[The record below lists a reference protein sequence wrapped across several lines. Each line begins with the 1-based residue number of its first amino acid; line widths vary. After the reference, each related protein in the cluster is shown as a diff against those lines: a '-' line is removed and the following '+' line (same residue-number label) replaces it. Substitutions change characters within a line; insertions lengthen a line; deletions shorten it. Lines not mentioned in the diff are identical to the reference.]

1 MSKRKITNVS
11 RWILVSGWLGL
22 LVYGCSA
29 PADDNDDG
37 RLGTGG
43 STSGA
48 AGSGISGA
56 FSGSAGTVS
65 GSAGVGVGG
74 TPPTGGSAG
83 VAGTPPTGGTPTGGA
98 AGSGGTVAGTGN
110 VAGTATGGTAGTPAA
125 GSGPGGSAGSG
136 AGASGVNMDAMCK
149 SISNNM
155 PCTAAVGDGKMC
167 PMMPCGLGDSGRR
180 DCNCQVN
187 WTCTSC
193 NFASSPIMTKPANAE
208 TPCSGV
214 TNGMPCAMNIDS
226 PLSVCNNS
234 AATPDDPY
242 CMCAS
247 DPRNPA
253 NPAEWNCDSA
263 PSSW

>member
-1 MSKRKITNVS
+1 MSKRKFTVGS
-11 RWILVSGWLGL
+11 RWVLVSSWLGL
-22 LVYGCSA
+22 LAYGCST
-29 PADDNDDG
+29 PADDTGDG
-37 RLGTGG
+37 GQGAGGGIGG
-43 STSGA
+43 S
-48 AGSGISGA
+48 AGSGVSGT

-74 TPPTGGSAG
+74 TPS
-83 VAGTPPTGGTPTGGA
+83 TGGTPPVGGTPSTGGSLPGG
-98 AGSGGTVAGTGN
+98 AGSGVGGSDAGSAGTP
-110 VAGTATGGTAGTPAA
+110 AGGTAGAPG
-125 GSGPGGSAGSG
+125 GSGPGGAGSSGGG
-136 AGASGVNMDAMCK
+136 ATGVNMDAMCK

-155 PCTAAVGDGKMC
+155 PCTAAVGDGKAC

-180 DCNCQVN
+180 DCNCATN
-187 WTCTSC
+187 WSCTSC
-193 NFASSPIMTKPANAE
+193 SFANSPIMTKPANAE

-214 TNGMPCAMNIDS
+214 VNGMACAMNIDS

-234 AATPDDPY
+234 TATPDDPY

>member
-1 MSKRKITNVS
+1 MSKRKFTVGS
-11 RWILVSGWLGL
+11 RWILVSSWLGL
-22 LVYGCSA
+22 LVYGCSST
-29 PADDNDDG
+29 PADDG
-37 RLGTGG
+37 QPGTGG
-43 STSGA
+43 GTSGS
-48 AGSGISGA
+48 AGSGFSGT
-56 FSGSAGTVS
+56 FSGSAGTTS
-65 GSAGVGVGG
+65 GTAGVGVGG
-74 TPPTGGSAG
+74 TPPTAG
-83 VAGTPPTGGTPTGGA
+83 TGGTPPTAGTP
-98 AGSGGTVAGTGN
+98 SGGTAGTGAGGSVAGTGAE
-110 VAGTATGGTAGTPAA
+110 AGTSTGGTAGTPAA
-125 GSGPGGSAGSG
+125 GTGPGGSAGAG
-136 AGASGVNMDAMCK
+136 GGASGVNMDAMCK
-149 SISNNM
+149 SISNNAA
-155 PCTAAVGDGKMC
+155 CTAAVGDGKAC

-193 NFASSPIMTKPANAE
+193 SYANSPIMTKPANAE

-214 TNGMPCAMNIDS
+214 VNGMPCAMNIDS

-253 NPAEWNCDSA
+253 NPAEWNCDTA